1 MSTWTVYRVD
11 GVGQWLFTDG
21 KRAARWLTRLVGMGY
36 DARMER
42 A

>member
-1 MSTWTVYRVD
+1 MSEWTVYRVD
-11 GVGQWLFTDG
+11 GAGQWQFTDG
-21 KRAARWLTRLVGMGY
+21 KRAALWFSRLVDMGY

>member
-1 MSTWTVYRVD
+1 MSEWTVYRVD
-11 GVGQWLFTDG
+11 GAGLWTFTDG
-21 KRAARWLTRLVGMGY
+21 QRAARWLSRLISMGY